1 MPLTI
6 AHEEHG
12 NRPVLVVEGD
22 LDLATAPQLASV
34 ALALVESGA
43 RDLIVDA
50 EKLAFCDSSGLTV
63 FVQIVNRLEP
73 TAGRLTIAGPTP
85 IVRRVLEL
93 SGLTNSL
100 VVVDSVPAAIA
111 AIEAD

>member
-12 NRPVLVVEGD
+12 GRPVIVLDGE
-22 LDLATAPQLASV
+22 LDLATAPQLAGV

-43 RDLIVDA
+43 PDMIIDA
-50 EKLAFCDSSGLTV
+50 EKLAFCDSSGLAV
-63 FVQIVNRLEP
+63 FVQIAHGLQP
-73 TAGRLTIAGPTP
+73 KDGRLAVAGPNA

-93 SGLTNSL
+93 SGLAESIM
-100 VVVDSVPAAIA
+100 VADSVPAALA
-111 AIEAD
+111 ALDSG